1 MAEETDKKND
11 EPSLAEDETM
21 EGLDDA
27 GDPDDIEGEGE
38 AESKAGK
45 EVSRFRVLHRFLQKR
60 KWILLPL
67 SGLILISLGWVIV
80 NGYGRPGGK
89 EKTSSSHLFDS
100 VNSDNLYEEVLR
112 PFFIPLPSEAPNR
125 LVLVNFSVIWDGVAS
140 VRFKKRELQI
150 REYLYGH
157 LVKLAR
163 KKKDLQEKG
172 PYLESEIRRIFQEAL
187 GREGLEVKI
196 KGIKVF

>member
-80 NGYGRPGGK
+80 NGYGRPGGEGENK
-89 EKTSSSHLFDS
+89 FFSSF
-100 VNSDNLYEEVLR
+100 
-112 PFFIPLPSEAPNR
+112 
-125 LVLVNFSVIWDGVAS
+125 
-140 VRFKKRELQI
+140 
-150 REYLYGH
+150 
-157 LVKLAR
+157 
-163 KKKDLQEKG
+163 
-172 PYLESEIRRIFQEAL
+172 
-187 GREGLEVKI
+187 
-196 KGIKVF
+196 